1 MKFIPK
7 RIIKIN
13 YLQKIEKENVNVNK
27 YILNNLIYL
36 NNFKLKLKLNV

>member
-1 MKFIPK
+1 MKYIPK